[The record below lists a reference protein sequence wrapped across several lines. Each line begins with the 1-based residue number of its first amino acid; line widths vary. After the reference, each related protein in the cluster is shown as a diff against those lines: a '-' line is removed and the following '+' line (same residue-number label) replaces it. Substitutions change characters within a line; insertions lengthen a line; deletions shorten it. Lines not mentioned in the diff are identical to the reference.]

1 MEKIRRALLSVSDK
15 TGLVPFAQT
24 LGAAGV
30 ELISTGG
37 TAKALREAGLAVKD
51 ISEHTGFPEMLDGR
65 VKTLHPKVHGG
76 LLYIRGNASHEAAA
90 REHGIQPIDLVV
102 VNLYPF
108 EQTVAKPNVSL
119 HDAIENI
126 DIGGPSMLRSAA
138 KNHDSVTVI
147 VDPMDYAEVSSQIT
161 ESGDT
166 TLELRR
172 KLAAK
177 VFARTAAYDGAIAS
191 HLQKE
196 FNSTNVALP
205 PVMNLVA

>member
-24 LGAAGV
+24 LAAAGV

-76 LLYIRGNASHEAAA
+76 LLYIRGNAAHESAA
-90 REHGIQPIDLVV
+90 REHDIQPIDLVV

-108 EQTVAKPNVSL
+108 EATVARPDVQL
-119 HDAIENI
+119 HDAVENI

-138 KNHDSVTVI
+138 KNHESVTVV
-147 VDPMDYAEVSSQIT
+147 VDPADYKLVADQIR
-161 ESGDT
+161 ELGNT
-166 TLELRR
+166 TLDLRR
-172 KLAAK
+172 RLAAK
-177 VFARTAAYDGAIAS
+177 VFARTAAYDGAIAAF
-191 HLQKE
+191 LNK
-196 FNSTNVALP
+196 V
-205 PVMNLVA
+205 